1 MNLINILTY
10 NPNLFDGI
18 ILPAGLT
25 QEDVVNE
32 ILQECATMEPLYGD
46 PELFHQMILHWF
58 KTRNYTFQRL
68 YDTMYLEYNPLENAY
83 RTETR
88 ETDYGREY
96 SRDTT
101 RNSTE
106 NENTQNNGEGN
117 TTKKFENNQEVSST
131 KEINGGETIDSGKDT
146 ESTQD
151 TTSTTTASTTDKV
164 APYNDDNFH
173 DTTQTNGENT
183 AVGKVEN
190 TGKET
195 LSETRET
202 ETSETVSETLDN
214 SGNETSGY
222 SENNSG
228 NRSLSSNG
236 TENIGD
242 TENAKTTDKFTLK
255 GSIGLITPQQM
266 IEQERNIVKFNLYE
280 YIAMEFSKRFM
291 IQVY

>member
-10 NPNLFDGI
+10 NPGLFDGI
-18 ILPAGLT
+18 QLPTDLS

-46 PELFHQMILHWF
+46 PELFHQMIIHWF

-68 YDTMYLEYNPLENAY
+68 YDTMYLEYSPLENAY

-96 SRDTT
+96 SRKSSE
-101 RNSTE
+101 NSTTNEETNNSGNSE
-106 NENTQNNGEGN
+106 N
-117 TTKKFENNQEVSST
+117 SR
-131 KEINGGETIDSGKDT
+131 DT
-146 ESTQD
+146 GSTQK
-151 TTSTTTASTTDKV
+151 TTSETTATSKDEV

-173 DTTQTNGENT
+173 DTTRTTGNNT
-183 AVGKVEN
+183 ANGNVE
-190 TGKET
+190 
-195 LSETRET
+195 
-202 ETSETVSETLDN
+202 N
-214 SGNETSGY
+214 SGNET
-222 SENNSG
+222 ENGSFENSVTMETSRKNSG
-228 NRSLSSNG
+228 NLD
-236 TENIGD
+236 D

-266 IEQERNIVKFNLYE
+266 IEQERDVVKFNLYE